1 MDDGPPEDGGA
12 RRPSPRRR
20 VSVQEAAPMLG
31 VSIFM
36 VRALIRQRRLPYYKV
51 GRRIVLDTADLD
63 AYLLRHR
70 VEARD
75 A

>member
-1 MDDGPPEDGGA
+1 MGDGPPEDG
-12 RRPSPRRR
+12 RPSPRRR

-51 GRRIVLDTADLD
+51 GRRIVLDTTDLD